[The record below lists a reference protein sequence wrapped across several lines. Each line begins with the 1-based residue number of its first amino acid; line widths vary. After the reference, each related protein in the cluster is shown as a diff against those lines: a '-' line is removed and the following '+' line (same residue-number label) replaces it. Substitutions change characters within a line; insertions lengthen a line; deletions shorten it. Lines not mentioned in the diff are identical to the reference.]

1 MITANPDGKVLHV
14 QVEPGATTYIAAENP
29 TLNGV
34 FVAQIPE
41 SSVRTKFS
49 VTDCLDGTPA
59 DEYLKYD
66 CPHVILTSRVVNGKI
81 EFEGLRINLTNSES
95 GDRFTVGEYL
105 PHAECI
111 KLRTTKENG
120 VSISTRLSDLANVQ
134 KSEEIRRAYF
144 EAIRKAVI
152 FE

>member
-1 MITANPDGKVLHV
+1 MIKATPNGKTLSV
-14 QVEPGATTYIAAENP
+14 QVEPGSTTYVAAENP

-49 VTDCLDGTPA
+49 LTDLFDGTSA

-66 CPHVILTSRVVNGKI
+66 GDHVILTSRVVNGKI
-81 EFEGLRINLTNSES
+81 EFEGLKIGLTNSES

-111 KLRTTKENG
+111 KLRSTKVNS
-120 VSISTRLSDLANVQ
+120 VVISWRYSDLANVS

-144 EAIRKAVI
+144 EAIRKAAI
-152 FE
+152 IL

>member
-1 MITANPDGKVLHV
+1 MIKATPNGKTLSV
-14 QVEPGATTYIAAENP
+14 QVEQGATTYIAAENP
-29 TLNGV
+29 ILNGV
-34 FVAQIPE
+34 FVGQIPE
-41 SSVRTKFS
+41 SSIRQSFT
-49 VTDCLDGTPA
+49 VTDCLDGTSA

-66 CPHVILTSRVVNGKI
+66 GDHVILTSRVVNGKN
-81 EFEGLRINLTNSES
+81 EFEGLKIGLTNSES

-120 VSISTRLSDLANVQ
+120 IVITTRYSDLANVA
-134 KSEEIRRAYF
+134 KSEETRRAYF